1 MKSESTFANNQNFDT
16 PVWKICSFFSQPPQS
31 TITRLYCWSLLTI
44 LYSDIKTLQ
53 QTIVTSTKTTLSWVQ
68 DNKKLNKTKLT
79 TKKVS
84 CPFTFPLMF
93 EVYFIFQTN
102 FSSSLYPIARA
113 LGLSLLHLTFV
124 KMICTIHCW
133 VYEFHI
139 EITDESFSQGSNEK
153 DESDSHGRLRRAPFC
168 NETPHSL
175 NLFAFSWNCWNEF
188 LVLAQFAKI
197 ISLIC

>member
-1 MKSESTFANNQNFDT
+1 MFLLFIASTVYYHQVILLKSTNYNILRYQNTATDNT
-16 PVWKICSFFSQPPQS
+16 YINKDNI
-31 TITRLYCWSLLTI
+31 IMNTR
-44 LYSDIKTLQ
+44 Q
-53 QTIVTSTKTTLSWVQ
+53 Q
-68 DNKKLNKTKLT
+68 KTKQN
-79 TKKVS
+79 KINDEKAS

-124 KMICTIHCW
+124 KMICTVHCW

-175 NLFAFSWNCWNEF
+175 NLFAFS
-188 LVLAQFAKI
+188 
-197 ISLIC
+197 

>member
-1 MKSESTFANNQNFDT
+1 MFLLFIASTVYYHQVILLKSTNYNILRYQNTATDNT
-16 PVWKICSFFSQPPQS
+16 YINKDNI
-31 TITRLYCWSLLTI
+31 IMNTR
-44 LYSDIKTLQ
+44 Q
-53 QTIVTSTKTTLSWVQ
+53 Q
-68 DNKKLNKTKLT
+68 KTKQN
-79 TKKVS
+79 KINDEKAS

-124 KMICTIHCW
+124 KMICTVHCW

-188 LVLAQFAKI
+188 LVLVQFAKI

>member
-1 MKSESTFANNQNFDT
+1 MFLLFIASTVYYHQVILLKSTNYNILRYQNTATDNSYINKDNIIMST
-16 PVWKICSFFSQPPQS
+16 
-31 TITRLYCWSLLTI
+31 R
-44 LYSDIKTLQ
+44 Q
-53 QTIVTSTKTTLSWVQ
+53 Q
-68 DNKKLNKTKLT
+68 KTKQN
-79 TKKVS
+79 KINDEKAS

-124 KMICTIHCW
+124 KMICTVHCW

-175 NLFAFSWNCWNEF
+175 NLFAFS
-188 LVLAQFAKI
+188 
-197 ISLIC
+197 